1 MTEPQNSGRV
11 IGIILKKRPA
21 KKSALSYTK
30 ETFPIYA
37 IWIRDFF
44 MIHHTIYQYIGDSL
58 ENFYNILHNK
68 FFEWL
73 NQPKNYSKFMF
84 EIKKEFMDMADDVLI
99 REIMVK
105 KIKNPFLIDLSDLE
119 ERHMPHVN
127 ISEDIDHDYDIDYF
141 SEPEEKHVPQAN
153 ISESE
158 SECESST
165 CDDNYYSSF
174 FS

>member
-1 MTEPQNSGRV
+1 MNESPKTGRV
-11 IGIILKKRPA
+11 IGINFEKRPEKKRL
-21 KKSALSYTK
+21 LSCKYTK
-30 ETFPIYA
+30 ETFPMYA
-37 IWIRDFF
+37 IWIKDFF
-44 MIHHTIYQYIGDSL
+44 IIYHTIYEYIGDIL
-58 ENFYNILHNK
+58 ENFYNILDEK

-84 EIKKEFMDMADDVLI
+84 EIKKIFMDMADYILI
-99 REIMVK
+99 HEIMVK
-105 KIKNPFLIDLSDLE
+105 KLKNPVLIDLSDLE

-127 ISEDIDHDYDIDYF
+127 ISEEIEHDYL
-141 SEPEEKHVPQAN
+141 EPEEIHVSQAN

-158 SECESST
+158 SESST